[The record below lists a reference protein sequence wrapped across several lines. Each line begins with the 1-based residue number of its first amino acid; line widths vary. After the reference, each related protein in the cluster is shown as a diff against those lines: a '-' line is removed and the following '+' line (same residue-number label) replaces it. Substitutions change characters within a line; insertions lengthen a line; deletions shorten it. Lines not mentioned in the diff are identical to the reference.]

1 MRITTSV
8 VLFYIWL
15 TAAANLLIETGFASA
30 MGIALNTSA
39 GDQLAE
45 AVQALG
51 DIEAGGLSAESLLG
65 VYTVVTSA
73 ANGFLVGLTA
83 APRIMIGLGI
93 PLVFVT
99 FIHAPLGLL
108 AARFGIYMLAERSA

>member
-15 TAAANLLIETGFASA
+15 TAAANLLIETGFTDA

-45 AVQALG
+45 AVRALG

-73 ANGFLVGLTA
+73 ADGFLVGLTA
-83 APRIMIGLGI
+83 GPRILIGLGI
-93 PLVFVT
+93 PLVFVV